1 MAVTRH
7 LALWAACALSVTTT
21 ASAYEDTGRPG
32 PDGIWKVCSPAW
44 AFPQLDA
51 GAASKGLLR
60 DYVKPRATVADQARC
75 KYQLSN
81 EGNDVSTGLKWQL
94 YTDSVVVMPP
104 PTMETWVLEG
114 SLEPFVHYVPV
125 QRDWS
130 DLEARLAWAEA
141 HPAAAANISANAR
154 AHVLKTLGASAASER
169 RVVMAVLRGYRQALA
184 CAQSA

>member
-1 MAVTRH
+1 MRKGDNPIDSLLQQTTGQVS
-7 LALWAACALSVTTT
+7 ACAQATKGVVTLHKYYGELSCLLE
-21 ASAYEDTGRPG
+21 AY
-32 PDGIWKVCSPAW
+32 S
-44 AFPQLDA
+44 
-51 GAASKGLLR
+51 
-60 DYVKPRATVADQARC
+60 RATP
-75 KYQLSN
+75 L
-81 EGNDVSTGLKWQL
+81 
-94 YTDSVVVMPP
+94 VMPP

-141 HPAAAANISANAR
+141 HPAAAANISAHAR

>member
-1 MAVTRH
+1 MLPTSHFKRFRRRN
-7 LALWAACALSVTTT
+7 LL
-21 ASAYEDTGRPG
+21 G
-32 PDGIWKVCSPAW
+32 
-44 AFPQLDA
+44 
-51 GAASKGLLR
+51 GLLR